1 MNNVFKYAAIVF
13 AGNIILFVLLLMIT
27 NAVGDNLDVAL
38 TLLFLVPI
46 LLLLFELIFGIIFA
60 AGKSKKDFGKGLLI
74 GCGITVLIGLS
85 VCGILAGM

>member
-13 AGNIILFVLLLMIT
+13 AGNVILFVLLLMIT

-46 LLLLFELIFGIIFA
+46 IILILELVLGIIFA
-60 AGKSKKDFGKGLLI
+60 AGNTKRDLGKGLLI
-74 GCGITVLIGLS
+74 GFGITLLIGLS